1 MGLGGPGKEQSM
13 RWKQFLTPVESM
25 TPEEAR
31 QMIEAAATDSV
42 VLLDVRQPQ
51 EYVAG
56 HIPGS
61 KLIPLPDLM
70 DRLEELDPSKPHIVY
85 CAMGG
90 RSRMAAQMLAGQE
103 FDKVYNLSG
112 GFHAWTGSSAQGL
125 EQEGLF
131 LFTGH
136 ESPEEIFVIAY
147 ALEEGLQKFY
157 VTMEDQVEDAETGQL
172 FKTLAVMEA
181 SHKKRIFQEYSR
193 LFPADT
199 DVTAFEEKV
208 VSHAMEGGFTT
219 EEFLSMFQIDLGSP
233 KAGIILAMGVEAQAL
248 DLYVRASRRE
258 DMSKARQTL
267 LWLAEQEK
275 THMQQL
281 GTRLGSLF

>member
-1 MGLGGPGKEQSM
+1 M
-13 RWKQFLTPVESM
+13 RWKQFLTPVESIDA
-25 TPEEAR
+25 EGAR

-61 KLIPLPDLM
+61 KLIPLPDLIG
-70 DRLEELDPSKPHIVY
+70 RLKELDPSKPHIVY

-90 RSRMAAQMLAGQE
+90 RSRMAAQLLSGQGFREIFNLA
-103 FDKVYNLSG
+103 G

-147 ALEEGLQKFY
+147 ALEEGLRKFY
-157 VTMEDQVEDAETGQL
+157 VTMEDEVEDTETGQL
-172 FKTLAVMEA
+172 FKTLAAMETG
-181 SHKKRIFQEYSR
+181 HKKRILQEYSR
-193 LFPADT
+193 LFPADA
-199 DVTAFEEKV
+199 DVDAFEEKIV
-208 VSHAMEGGFTT
+208 GHAMEGGFTT

-258 DMSKARQTL
+258 DMSKARETL
-267 LWLAEQEK
+267 LWLAEEEK

-281 GTRLGSLF
+281 GARLGSLF